1 MNITRYEPRNYIR
14 ELSDDFNRLLAPRM
28 GTFLPIDETDLSM
41 SGWLPAVDIKE
52 EDNRFLVKADIPGV
66 QPKDVE
72 VTMENGVLTIKG
84 TRESEIKEDRDDY
97 YRVERVAGE
106 FYRRFTL
113 PDSADPE
120 KINAHYD
127 KGVLEI
133 EIGKGETHKPK
144 RIPVKA
150 S

>member
-1 MNITRYEPRNYIR
+1 MNITRYEPRNLIR
-14 ELSDDFNRLLAPRM
+14 EMSEDFGRLLGARM
-28 GTFLPIDETDLSM
+28 GSYLPMDDADLSI

-52 EDNRFLVKADIPGV
+52 EDNRFLVRADIPGV
-66 QPKDVE
+66 EPKDVE

-84 TRESEIKEDRDDY
+84 TRESEVKEDRDDY
-97 YRVERVAGE
+97 YRVERVSGE

-113 PDSADPE
+113 PDSADPD
-120 KINAHYD
+120 KITAHCD

-133 EIGKGETHKPK
+133 EIGKGEAHKAK
-144 RIPVKA
+144 RIPVK

>member
-1 MNITRYEPRNYIR
+1 MNITRYEPRSLIR
-14 ELSDDFNRLLAPRM
+14 DMTEDFNRLLGARLGGYTP
-28 GTFLPIDETDLSM
+28 LEETDVTM
-41 SGWLPAVDIKE
+41 SSWLPAVDIKE

-66 QPKDVE
+66 EPKDVE
-72 VTMENGVLTIKG
+72 VTMENGMLTIKG
-84 TRESEIKEDRDDY
+84 KRESEVKEDRDDY
-97 YRVERVAGE
+97 YRVERVSGE

-113 PDSADPE
+113 PDSADPD

-144 RIPVKA
+144 RIPVK